1 MEQLD
6 YHIFDSITRRQS
18 NKRQPSKDLV
28 SNDGRTVNSKTIGRA
43 ITSLKLFQD
52 KYPSH

>member
-6 YHIFDSITRRQS
+6 YHIFDPITRRQS

-28 SNDGRTVNSKTIGRA
+28 SNDILCTVELLIVKQ
-43 ITSLKLFQD
+43 LEEQ
-52 KYPSH
+52 